1 VARGGPGGITWRNL
15 RVGTGVDDRAST
27 NSPSLRHSSLSTFS
41 TGIRHGRRIYL
52 PPLRGSLRRRVDR
65 RLRVA
70 DTGLRCRCR
79 RGYAGLRELLADAS
93 LPAGVKLERSGVHA
107 IVSIARSE
115 GVDLVRVQFDVPE
128 GLTLVLREDAI
139 GIDARDG
146 GVPRHATIPHIN
158 RAAPARYPETPV
170 IQKLVLP
177 VDPPLRGGRIHAGTL
192 SSDRHYWIAAPV
204 EGDLGREIWISLPGL
219 SVDGTPAR
227 FPEIKFTRHFTIGRG
242 SFNC

>member
-1 VARGGPGGITWRNL
+1 MAAGSICRRCGAL
-15 RVGTGVDDRAST
+15 FAAAST
-27 NSPSLRHSSLSTFS
+27 AGCVLPTQVYVAGAAGGMPVSESCSLT
-41 TGIRHGRRIYL
+41 
-52 PPLRGSLRRRVDR
+52 PD
-65 RLRVA
+65 
-70 DTGLRCRCR
+70 
-79 RGYAGLRELLADAS
+79 

-115 GVDLVRVQFDVPE
+115 GVNLVRVQFDVPE
-128 GLTLVLREDAI
+128 GSTLVLREHAI

-158 RAAPARYPETPV
+158 PAAPARYPETPV

-177 VDPPLRGGRIHAGTL
+177 VDTPLRGGRIHAGTL

-204 EGDLGREIWISLPGL
+204 EGDLGREIWISLPDL
-219 SVDGTPAR
+219 SVVGSPAR

-242 SFNC
+242 LFNC

>member
-1 VARGGPGGITWRNL
+1 MAAGSICRRCAAL
-15 RVGTGVDDRAST
+15 FAAAST
-27 NSPSLRHSSLSTFS
+27 AGCVVLPTQVYVAGAAEGMPVSESCSLT
-41 TGIRHGRRIYL
+41 
-52 PPLRGSLRRRVDR
+52 PD
-65 RLRVA
+65 
-70 DTGLRCRCR
+70 
-79 RGYAGLRELLADAS
+79 

-115 GVDLVRVQFDVPE
+115 GVNLVRVQFDVPE
-128 GLTLVLREDAI
+128 GSTLVLREHAI

-158 RAAPARYPETPV
+158 PAAPARYPETPV

-177 VDPPLRGGRIHAGTL
+177 VDTPLRGGRIHAGTL

-204 EGDLGREIWISLPGL
+204 EGDLGREIWISLPEL

-227 FPEIKFTRHFTIGRG
+227 FPEIKFTRNFTIGRG